1 MGSLKRALHVLVLKI
16 TTMCLFGRK
25 AYYQCLIMI
34 YSGTGVKLMK
44 SGPRHIMDAE
54 DFEPLYVP

>member
-1 MGSLKRALHVLVLKI
+1 MLVLKI